1 MKGQKDIPPHA
12 SKLAKKATDIPAR
25 NGLIR
30 YVIPNDLVDTYVAN
44 VSEKKRNDDISE
56 TMALVVG
63 IWIGSEIV
71 AKDLIFL
78 DQDGKFAQDLC
89 KYNKIIQ

>member
-1 MKGQKDIPPHA
+1 MKRQKDISPTA
-12 SKLAKKATDIPAR
+12 TKLAKKATDFPVR

-30 YVIPNDLVDTYVAN
+30 YVIPNDLVDTYIAK
-44 VSEKKRNDDISE
+44 VSGKNNNDVISE
-56 TMALVVG
+56 TIALVVG

-78 DQDGKFAQDLC
+78 DQDGNFAQDLC
-89 KYNKIIQ
+89 K

>member
-1 MKGQKDIPPHA
+1 MKRQKDISPTA
-12 SKLAKKATDIPAR
+12 TKLAKKATDFPVR

-71 AKDLIFL
+71 AKNLIFL
-78 DQDGKFAQDLC
+78 DQDETFAQDLC
-89 KYNKIIQ
+89 K